1 MIIRIADAKAEIARL
16 TSELSAV
23 TETAKSH
30 AQEIAALIVERDTA
44 QADAI
49 VLRTGDVSALAAVT
63 AQLDAALSA
72 NAALDSERASAADKA
87 LEIVAAIGFSANVPV
102 APDTTGDVFS
112 QLNAMPHGAARQQF
126 LLKNWNQL
134 NSR

>member
-1 MIIRIADAKAEIARL
+1 MIIRIADAKAEITRL
-16 TSELSAV
+16 TGELSAV

-44 QADAI
+44 QADAL

-87 LEIVAAIGFSANVPV
+87 LEIVAAIGFTASVPV